1 MRFLLILFFAI
12 FGSMGAQAADYYWR
26 VTASAILGGLP
37 NAFGSASDACTAVYD
52 RWGGSN
58 IDYKTGQPAP
68 LYVND
73 TTFQC
78 RASYMDKN
86 GTGPYTA
93 NTSTVTRLGD
103 SCPPGTEYNAETGAC
118 DSAPSCADKL
128 GDTTFFSISGVGNT
142 DYMFITSDGSFSA
155 PSQRGCFDGCSASTV
170 DQSCQTSSL
179 GPWRCGGTAVF
190 DGGNCGEGTESP
202 NIPTAKESP
211 ELEKPAAELTTQT
224 QPCNYITQAD
234 GSQTCTSLAVED
246 HKGQT
251 CGTFNGEVI
260 CPEIQPEYDSTQ
272 IDTTVTTEDN
282 GDGTTTTTKTD
293 VATVTNCTG
302 TSCNTSTTTNT
313 TINNGGS
320 ISGTCTGAQ
329 CPTAGNPD
337 GNGDGLGDCV
347 GSCEG
352 STGPLSLEGMGE
364 GTSFGDTLD
373 GYYDRISGSPIA
385 SAVTGISMPS
395 NGSCSFPTASTY
407 LFEVDLNFICQ
418 NADWLDPLRYVFLAI
433 WAFAA
438 VRVLMSA

>member
-1 MRFLLILFFAI
+1 
-12 FGSMGAQAADYYWR
+12 
-26 VTASAILGGLP
+26 
-37 NAFGSASDACTAVYD
+37 
-52 RWGGSN
+52 
-58 IDYKTGQPAP
+58 
-68 LYVND
+68 
-73 TTFQC
+73 
-78 RASYMDKN
+78 
-86 GTGPYTA
+86 
-93 NTSTVTRLGD
+93 
-103 SCPPGTEYNAETGAC
+103 
-118 DSAPSCADKL
+118 
-128 GDTTFFSISGVGNT
+128 
-142 DYMFITSDGSFSA
+142 
-155 PSQRGCFDGCSASTV
+155 
-170 DQSCQTSSL
+170 
-179 GPWRCGGTAVF
+179 
-190 DGGNCGEGTESP
+190 
-202 NIPTAKESP
+202 
-211 ELEKPAAELTTQT
+211 
-224 QPCNYITQAD
+224 
-234 GSQTCTSLAVED
+234 
-246 HKGQT
+246 
-251 CGTFNGEVI
+251 
-260 CPEIQPEYDSTQ
+260 
-272 IDTTVTTEDN
+272 
-282 GDGTTTTTKTD
+282 
-293 VATVTNCTG
+293 VTNCTG

>member
-1 MRFLLILFFAI
+1 MMRIVLVYLALLAGLF
-12 FGSMGAQAADYYWR
+12 GYMR
-26 VTASAILGGLP
+26 TASAELYYWQIAYTNPATPYRSADAACQGYYDFQLVNVNGGRTP
-37 NAFGSASDACTAVYD
+37 TRYVIEPSSPPVCAVYAKYSYESSD
-52 RWGGSN
+52 RRTYSSTLYLRGDECEPGSTYN
-58 IDYKTGQPAP
+58 PETYQCESGNSCSDKTG
-68 LYVND
+68 
-73 TTFQC
+73 
-78 RASYMDKN
+78 
-86 GTGPYTA
+86 
-93 NTSTVTRLGD
+93 D
-103 SCPPGTEYNAETGAC
+103 SFN
-118 DSAPSCADKL
+118 
-128 GDTTFFSISGVGNT
+128 FSISGVGST

-202 NIPTAKESP
+202 ETPSVTESA
-211 ELEKPAAELTTQT
+211 ELEKPAAELTTEN
-224 QPCNYITQAD
+224 QPCNYITQPD
-234 GSQTCTSLAVED
+234 GSQTCTSLSVED
-246 HKGQT
+246 RKGQI
-251 CGTFNGEVI
+251 CGTFNGQVI
-260 CPEIQPEYDSTQ
+260 CPQIQPEYDSTQ
-272 IDTTVTTEDN
+272 IDTTVTTQDN

-293 VATVTNCTG
+293 VATVTNCTR

-364 GTSFGDTLD
+364 GTSFADTLD

>member
-1 MRFLLILFFAI
+1 MRVLTIYLALLSGLFLA
-12 FGSMGAQAADYYWR
+12 MDDARAADYYWLIANSNYQGTGPTP
-26 VTASAILGGLP
+26 VA
-37 NAFGSASDACTAVYD
+37 ACTAFADADPAYIFV
-52 RWGGSN
+52 RV
-58 IDYKTGQPAP
+58 DYP
-68 LYVND
+68 Y
-73 TTFQC
+73 
-78 RASYMDKN
+78 
-86 GTGPYTA
+86 GPYGPDRA
-93 NTSTVTRLGD
+93 NCVLFSPSANRNFDNVVRRYGD
-103 SCPPGTEYNAETGAC
+103 SCPADTEYNPTSGGCEATG
-118 DSAPSCADKL
+118 CAAL
-128 GDTTFFSISGVGNT
+128 VGQSTPFSLSGVGTT
-142 DYMFITSDGSFSA
+142 DYMYITPDRKFSA
-155 PSQRGCFDGCSASTV
+155 PAQHACINGCSVSTV

-179 GPWRCGGTAVF
+179 GPWRCGGTAVY
-190 DGGNCGEGTESP
+190 DGGKCGEGTESP
-202 NIPTAKESP
+202 DTPTVTESA
-211 ELEKPAAELTTQT
+211 ELEKPASELTTQN
-224 QPCNYITQAD
+224 QPCNYITQPD
-234 GSQTCTSLAVED
+234 GSQTCTSLTVED

-251 CGTFNGEVI
+251 CGTFNGQVI

-320 ISGTCTGAQ
+320 ITGTCTGAQ

-364 GTSFGDTLD
+364 GTSFADTLD
-373 GYYDRISGSPIA
+373 GYYDRITGSPIA

-407 LFEVDLNFICQ
+407 LFDVDLNFICQ

>member
-1 MRFLLILFFAI
+1 MMRTLLVYFAALSALFLFMRDSEAAPYSWSVSINGQNATGSSVTEACSNVADKFNSGLVVLNFLSSSRITDIRFLCTFEYFHN
-12 FGSMGAQAADYYWR
+12 GNKQADR
-26 VTASAILGGLP
+26 TAEAYRNGTEC
-37 NAFGSASDACTAVYD
+37 SDPDSVYNGQTGQCESD
-52 RWGGSN
+52 DLCG
-58 IDYKTGQPAP
+58 DKTG
-68 LYVND
+68 D
-73 TTFQC
+73 TF
-78 RASYMDKN
+78 N
-86 GTGPYTA
+86 
-93 NTSTVTRLGD
+93 
-103 SCPPGTEYNAETGAC
+103 
-118 DSAPSCADKL
+118 
-128 GDTTFFSISGVGNT
+128 FSISGVGST

-202 NIPTAKESP
+202 EIPAVTESS
-211 ELEKPAAELTTQT
+211 ELEKPAAELTTEN
-224 QPCNYITQAD
+224 QPCNYITQPD
-234 GSQTCTSLAVED
+234 GSQTCTSLSVED
-246 HKGQT
+246 YKGQI
-251 CGTFNGEVI
+251 CGTFNGQVI
-260 CPEIQPEYDSTQ
+260 CPQIQPEYDSTQ

-293 VATVTNCTG
+293 VATITNCTG

-313 TINNGGS
+313 TTNNGGS

-329 CPTAGNPD
+329 CPSAGNPD

-373 GYYDRISGSPIA
+373 GYYNRITGSPIA

-407 LFEVDLNFICQ
+407 LFDVDLNFICQ